1 MGGNHELMNCSS
13 WDNKKTGYTNN
24 SGAALELHAAARRA
38 TTDRPTRWSRGI
50 SSGNCPTARGM
61 TARNIDGTIP

>member
-1 MGGNHELMNCSS
+1 MVS
-13 WDNKKTGYTNN
+13 
-24 SGAALELHAAARRA
+24 
-38 TTDRPTRWSRGI
+38 GI